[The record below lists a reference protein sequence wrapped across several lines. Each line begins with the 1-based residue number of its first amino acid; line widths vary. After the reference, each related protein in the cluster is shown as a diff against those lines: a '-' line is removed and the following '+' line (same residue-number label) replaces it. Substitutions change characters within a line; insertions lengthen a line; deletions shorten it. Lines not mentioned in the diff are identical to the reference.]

1 MSDSPSEKEEVN
13 EETRASSE
21 SQTDEERRAVIKWL
35 WRVPVLATL
44 AAAGWGVRE
53 AYDVHFNKARP
64 DENPTFAPKAPQ
76 RVAALTEFQEVWS
89 AVPFV
94 LEGTPALALRLPE
107 PIAGGLELNGNHYVA
122 FSQVCTHLGCLVNL
136 NDNLE
141 AINFAFNYRTEHP
154 ALVCPC
160 HLSVFAPLES
170 GRAVSG
176 PAVEPLPRVQL
187 SVEGDALF
195 AVGLEEV

>member
-1 MSDSPSEKEEVN
+1 MPSS
-13 EETRASSE
+13 SSE
-21 SQTDEERRAVIKWL
+21 EFERPSSQPPAQTDEERRTLIKWL

-44 AAAGWGVRE
+44 VAAGWGVRE
-53 AYDVHFNKARP
+53 AYQVHFNKARP
-64 DENPTFAPKAPQ
+64 DENPTFIPKVPQ
-76 RVAALTEFQEVWS
+76 RVAALSEFEEVWS
-89 AVPFV
+89 AASFV

-107 PIAGGLELNGNHYVA
+107 PIPGSIEVSGNHYAA

-136 NDNLE
+136 NDDIN

-160 HLSVFAPLES
+160 HLSVFAPLEA

-187 SVEGDALF
+187 AVEEEALF
-195 AVGLEEV
+195 AMGLEEA

>member
-1 MSDSPSEKEEVN
+1 MSDTPSDKEVER
-13 EETRASSE
+13 ETGTSSE
-21 SQTDEERRAVIKWL
+21 PPMSEERRTIIKWL

-53 AYDVHFNKARP
+53 AYQVHFNKARP
-64 DENPTFAPKAPQ
+64 DENPTFTPKAPQ
-76 RVAALTEFQEVWS
+76 RIAALSEFQEVWS
-89 AVPFV
+89 AIPFV

-107 PIAGGLELNGNHYVA
+107 PIAGGLEANGNHHAA

-176 PAVEPLPRVQL
+176 PAVEPLARVQL
-187 SVEGDALF
+187 RVEGEALF
-195 AVGLEEV
+195 AVGLEVT

>member
-1 MSDSPSEKEEVN
+1 M
-13 EETRASSE
+13 
-21 SQTDEERRAVIKWL
+21 
-35 WRVPVLATL
+35 
-44 AAAGWGVRE
+44 
-53 AYDVHFNKARP
+53 RP
-64 DENPTFAPKAPQ
+64 DENPNFAPKTPQ
-76 RVAALTEFQEVWS
+76 RIAPLSSFGEVWS
-89 AVPFV
+89 AAPFV

-107 PIAGGLELNGNHYVA
+107 PIPGSIEVSRPNHYAA

-136 NDNLE
+136 NDDIN

-187 SVEGDALF
+187 VAEEEDALF
-195 AVGLEEV
+195 AAGLEEA

>member
-1 MSDSPSEKEEVN
+1 MSDTPSDKGEEA
-13 EETRASSE
+13 RASSE
-21 SQTDEERRAVIKWL
+21 PPMSEERRTVIKWL

-44 AAAGWGVRE
+44 VAAGWGVRE
-53 AYDVHFNKARP
+53 AYQVHFNKARP
-64 DENPTFAPKAPQ
+64 DENPTFTPKVPQ
-76 RVAALTEFQEVWS
+76 RVAALSEFQKVWS
-89 AVPFV
+89 AAPFV

-107 PIAGGLELNGNHYVA
+107 PVAGGIGANGNHYAA

-176 PAVEPLPRVQL
+176 PAVEPLQRVQL
-187 SVEGDALF
+187 RVEEGVLF
-195 AVGLEEV
+195 AVGLEKV